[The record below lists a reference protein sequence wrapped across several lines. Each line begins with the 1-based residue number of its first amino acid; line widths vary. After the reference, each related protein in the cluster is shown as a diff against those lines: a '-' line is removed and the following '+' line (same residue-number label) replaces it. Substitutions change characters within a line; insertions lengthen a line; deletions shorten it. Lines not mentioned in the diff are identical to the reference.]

1 MNSGIM
7 RFGTFA
13 VIFIFLLNFLLA
25 VIPAFGQSDDK
36 DRENIDEKYK
46 WDLTEIYPSI
56 EAWKKD
62 KERIKGQMAEI
73 SKYKGQLGTSGPKL
87 KEALETFFEIR
98 KDFYKAHGYTSMLS
112 DQDTRKSGPA
122 GMKEE
127 MVQLRTE
134 LSKASAYVNP
144 EILSIPQE
152 KMESFFKEEPGLET
166 YRHIIDDIQRSRD
179 HILSEEQETIIAE
192 AGRMR
197 GTAQGTYRILSNADL
212 PYPTITLSDG
222 KEVRLDAAG
231 YAGNRASA
239 IREDRIKI
247 FDAFFGAI
255 DNYRRTFGT
264 QLMGEI
270 NKNIFYKS
278 VRKYESSL
286 ESSLDGNNI
295 PTSVYHK
302 LIENTNK
309 NLATFHR
316 YLKLRKRMLG
326 LDDLH
331 YYDMYPSMVKAVDL
345 TYSYEEAGE
354 IVKKSL
360 EVLGTEYVA
369 TVDKAIKDRW
379 IDVYPNTGKRSGAYM
394 SPAAYDIH
402 PYMLLNY
409 NGQYNDM
416 STLTHELGHAMHT
429 YFSAKHQPYH
439 NAGYPIF
446 LAEVA
451 STANE
456 ALLIDHMLKTIDNKE
471 EQLAILGNYLDG
483 GFKGTLFRQTQFAE
497 FELKIH
503 ELAEKGE
510 ALTGDKF
517 SEIYLDILKKYY
529 GHDEGVTVIDDQ
541 FAIEWAYIPH
551 FYLNFYVFQY
561 STSFMAAQALA
572 EVMLSGDSG
581 MVDKYIDF
589 LSSGGS
595 EYAIPTLKKVG
606 IDMTTD
612 EPFTLTMKRMNKVMD
627 DMEKILEELGR

>member
-1 MNSGIM
+1 MTGSIL

-13 VIFIFLLNFLLA
+13 VILIFLMNFLLSA
-25 VIPAFGQSDDK
+25 LPAFGQSDKNERD
-36 DRENIDEKYK
+36 NIDEKYK
-46 WDLTEIYPSI
+46 WNLDEIYPSV
-56 EAWKKD
+56 EAWQKD
-62 KERIKGQMAEI
+62 KEKIKERLPQI
-73 SKYKGQLGTSGPKL
+73 TKFKGQLGVSGSKL
-87 KEALETFFEIR
+87 KEAFETFFMIR
-98 KDFYKAHGYTSMLS
+98 KEYSKAAGYAARLS
-112 DQDTRKSGPA
+112 DQDTRESEPQA
-122 GMKEE
+122 MKQAIR
-127 MVQLRTE
+127 QLGTE
-134 LSKASAYVNP
+134 FSKAAAYINP
-144 EILSIPQE
+144 EILSIPKD
-152 KMESFFKEEPGLET
+152 KMDGFFKEEAGLET

-179 HILSEEQETIIAE
+179 HILSEDQEAIIAE
-192 AGRMR
+192 AGRMS
-197 GTAQGTYRILSNADL
+197 GTAQSAFSILSNADL
-212 PYPTITLSDG
+212 PYPTVTLSDG

-231 YAGNRASA
+231 YAGSRASTN
-239 IREDRIKI
+239 RDDRIKV
-247 FDAFFGAI
+247 FNTFFGALSG
-255 DNYRRTFGT
+255 YSRTFGT

-278 VRKYESSL
+278 VRKYKSSL

-316 YLKLRKRMLG
+316 YLRLRKRMLG
-326 LDDLH
+326 LDELL

-345 TYSYEEAGE
+345 KYTYDEAGE
-354 IVKKSL
+354 IVKNSL
-360 EVLGTEYVA
+360 EVLGAEYVA
-369 TVDKAIKDRW
+369 TVDKAINNRW

-394 SPAAYDIH
+394 SDAAYDVH

-409 NGQYNDM
+409 NDQYDDM
-416 STLTHELGHAMHT
+416 STLTHELGHAMHS
-429 YFSAKHQPYH
+429 YFSSKHQPYH
-439 NAGYPIF
+439 NSGYPIF

-471 EQLAILGNYLDG
+471 ERLALLGNYLD

-503 ELAEKGE
+503 ELVEKGE
-510 ALTGDKF
+510 ALTGERF
-517 SEIYLDILKKYY
+517 SEIYLEILKKYY
-529 GHDEGVTVIDDQ
+529 GHEQGVMVIDDQ

-551 FYLNFYVFQY
+551 FYYNFYVFQY

-572 EVMLSGDSG
+572 EVMSSGDSG
-581 MVDKYIDF
+581 MVDKYINF

-612 EPFTLTMKRMNKVMD
+612 EPFTLAMKKMNKVMD
-627 DMEKILEELGR
+627 DMEKILTELGR